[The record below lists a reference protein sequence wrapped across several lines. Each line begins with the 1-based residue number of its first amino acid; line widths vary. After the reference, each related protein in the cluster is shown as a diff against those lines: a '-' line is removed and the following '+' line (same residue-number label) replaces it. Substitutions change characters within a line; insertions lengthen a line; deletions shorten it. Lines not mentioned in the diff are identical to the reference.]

1 MCMMLFYTFSIML
14 PPQHTIITK
23 RETEILRYVNT
34 GMTSS
39 EIANQLSLS
48 KHTVDNHRKNI
59 LRKTGSR
66 NMLEMVQWGMKNNLL
81 P

>member
-1 MCMMLFYTFSIML
+1 MMLFYTFSIML
-14 PPQHTIITK
+14 HSQQTIITK

>member
-1 MCMMLFYTFSIML
+1 ML

>member
-1 MCMMLFYTFSIML
+1 MMLFYTFSIML

>member
-1 MCMMLFYTFSIML
+1 MCIMLFYTFSIML

>member
-1 MCMMLFYTFSIML
+1 MMLFYIFSIML

>member
-1 MCMMLFYTFSIML
+1 ML
-14 PPQHTIITK
+14 PSQHTIITK

>member
-1 MCMMLFYTFSIML
+1 MLHS
-14 PPQHTIITK
+14 QHTIITK

>member
-1 MCMMLFYTFSIML
+1 MMLFYIFSIML

-23 RETEILRYVNT
+23 RETEIIRYVNT

>member
-1 MCMMLFYTFSIML
+1 MCMMLFYIFSIML

>member
-1 MCMMLFYTFSIML
+1 MMLFYIFSIML

-48 KHTVDNHRKNI
+48 KHTVDNHRK
-59 LRKTGSR
+59 
-66 NMLEMVQWGMKNNLL
+66 
-81 P
+81 